1 MLALASAPRAFGQV
15 APRAIAQVRA
25 IAWGAPDS
33 LQLQLLDVRIE
44 RRLLGVT
51 LEAYQSGSR
60 TWVPLRALAEVLG
73 LPITVDRMAGQA
85 DGQALGRTPPFH
97 VDLETGRVRV
107 GERDDRLQPGQVRRG
122 DRDLLVEVQ
131 TLAAWLPAEL
141 S

>member
-1 MLALASAPRAFGQV
+1 MGRWRARRSRWTEASRRACVVRARAGAAGARACAARLWWAAACVVLALASAPSAFGQV
-15 APRAIAQVRA
+15 APRA

-73 LPITVDRMAGQA
+73 
-85 DGQALGRTPPFH
+85 
-97 VDLETGRVRV
+97 
-107 GERDDRLQPGQVRRG
+107 
-122 DRDLLVEVQ
+122 
-131 TLAAWLPAEL
+131 
-141 S
+141 